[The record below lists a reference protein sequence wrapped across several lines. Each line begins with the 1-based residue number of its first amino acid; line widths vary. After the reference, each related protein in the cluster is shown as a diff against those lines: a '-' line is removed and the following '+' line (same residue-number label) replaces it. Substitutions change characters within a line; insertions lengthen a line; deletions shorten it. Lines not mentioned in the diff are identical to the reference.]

1 MRKEDFTNTTIY
13 HITHI
18 NNLTGIIEQECIGS
32 DSFCRK
38 KGHTQTNIGYS
49 HIKERRTRRHV
60 PVSAGRNLSNYV
72 PFYFAPCSPM
82 LFAIHKEKVE
92 GYTQGQKPILYLTST
107 VESAIKTEKPFCF
120 TDRHA
125 ELAWSKFYD
134 TLDHLD
140 QVNWQVMEKR
150 YWSNTEGDKEK
161 RQAEFLV
168 DETRHRGARGTAGQ
182 AGRRRDH

>member
-1 MRKEDFTNTTIY
+1 M
-13 HITHI
+13 
-18 NNLTGIIEQECIGS
+18 EQGCIGS

-60 PVSAGRNLSNYV
+60 PVSAGGNLSNYV

-150 YWSNTEGDKEK
+150 YWSNTEVDKEK

-168 DETRHRGARGTAGQ
+168 HDSISWSCIEAIGVYNKEMAEKTLRIIKNTSHRPNVSVKSEWYF
-182 AGRRRDH
+182 